1 MLLFNARMIWS
12 EFIGGE
18 IKLGVKM
25 AKLNLSQKKI
35 AAAEELLGIS
45 YTSDER
51 EQMLSNLEGQILSAK
66 ARRSVE
72 LNNDSPMASRFDPR
86 LPHFSMP
93 REDGYIESECNDKIP
108 QSDEQIAFSSVRQ
121 QASWIERGEITSR
134 RLVEIYL
141 DRIDRY
147 SANLECF
154 TVVLAAEA
162 LKEADAMDA
171 LMSVGMKLSPLHGI
185 PYGLKDL
192 FDTNG
197 IITGWGAEP
206 YKNRVPSADA
216 EIVKK
221 LRGAG
226 AILIAKTS
234 VGALAYND
242 IWYGGRTR
250 NPWNTSEGSSG
261 SSAGS
266 ASATAA
272 GLCSFSIGTETL
284 GSITS
289 PSNRC
294 GATGLRPTFG
304 RVSRRGGMAL
314 CWSLDKVGPICRYV
328 EDTGR
333 VLSVLNGYDP
343 GDLGS
348 IEAPFSFDARATSKN
363 LRVGYLAKAFGDG
376 ANQIDHNALA
386 AVKSLGFKVN
396 EVELEDLPY
405 MSLINILYAE
415 AAAAFEHLTL
425 TNQDDTLTWQDEGAW
440 PNTFRKARFLSAV
453 DHVQLDRLRFLAM
466 KAMDNLF
473 TQVDVLVGPFDTGP
487 MLVATN
493 FTGHPCV
500 HIRSGFSSLAS
511 RGAASLGSG
520 KLDTG
525 SEGRGQKY
533 RVPQGFSIWG
543 GLFKEG
549 EILSFAMKLEKKL
562 SVAGEKPV
570 LRQIKN

>member
-1 MLLFNARMIWS
+1 
-12 EFIGGE
+12 
-18 IKLGVKM
+18 M
-25 AKLNLSQKKI
+25 ANLNLSQEKI

-45 YTSDER
+45 YTANER

-66 ARRSVE
+66 ARRGVAI
-72 LNNDSPMASRFDPR
+72 NNDSPMASRFDPR
-86 LPHFSMP
+86 LPHFNMP
-93 REDGYIESECNDKIP
+93 TEEGYIESVCNDKIP
-108 QSDEQIAFSSVRQ
+108 KDDEEIAFASVRQ
-121 QASWIERGEITSR
+121 QASWIERGELTSR

-141 DRIDRY
+141 NRIEKY
-147 SANLECF
+147 SASLECF
-154 TVVLAAEA
+154 TVILAVEA

-171 LMSVGMKLSPLHGI
+171 LISAGKKLSPLHGI

-197 IITGWGAEP
+197 IVTGWGAEP
-206 YKNRVPSADA
+206 YKNRVPSSDA
-216 EIVKK
+216 QIVKK
-221 LRGAG
+221 LRDAG

-294 GATGLRPTFG
+294 GTTGLRPTFG
-304 RVSRRGGMAL
+304 RVSRKGGMAL

-333 VLSVLNGYDP
+333 VLSELNGYDP

-348 IEAPFSFDARATSKN
+348 IEAPFSFDARATSEK
-363 LRVGYLAKAFGDG
+363 LKVGYLAKAFDDG
-376 ANQIDHNALA
+376 ANEIDHNALEV
-386 AVKSLGFKVN
+386 VKSLGFEVN
-396 EVELEDLPY
+396 EVELEQLPY

-415 AAAAFEHLTL
+415 AAATFEHLTL

-473 TQVDVLVGPFDTGP
+473 SQVDVLVGPFDTGP

-500 HIRSGFSSLAS
+500 HIRSGFANLAS

-525 SEGRGQKY
+525 SEGGGEKH

-549 EILSFAMKLEKKL
+549 QILSFAMKLEEKL
-562 SVAGEKPV
+562 KVAGEKPV
-570 LRQIKN
+570 LR

>member
-1 MLLFNARMIWS
+1 
-12 EFIGGE
+12 
-18 IKLGVKM
+18 M
-25 AKLNLSQKKI
+25 ADFNLSQEKI

-45 YTSDER
+45 YTADER

-66 ARRSVE
+66 ARRRVE
-72 LNNDSPMASRFDPR
+72 INNDSPMASRFDPR
-86 LPHFSMP
+86 LPHFIMP
-93 REDGYIESECNDKIP
+93 IEDGYIESECNDKIP
-108 QSDEQIAFSSVRQ
+108 QNDEEIAFASVRQ
-121 QASWIERGEITSR
+121 QASWIERREITSR

-141 DRIDRY
+141 DRIERY

-154 TVVLAAEA
+154 TVVLAVEA

-171 LMSVGMKLSPLHGI
+171 LISAGIKLSPLHGI

-221 LRGAG
+221 LRRAG

-294 GATGLRPTFG
+294 GTTGLRPTFG

-348 IEAPFSFDARATSKN
+348 IEAPFSFDARATSEN

-376 ANQIDHNALA
+376 ANEIDHNALE
-386 AVKSLGFKVN
+386 AVKSLGFKIH

-405 MSLINILYAE
+405 MSLII
-415 AAAAFEHLTL
+415 F
-425 TNQDDTLTWQDEGAW
+425 
-440 PNTFRKARFLSAV
+440 FMRKPL
-453 DHVQLDRLRFLAM
+453 L
-466 KAMDNLF
+466 
-473 TQVDVLVGPFDTGP
+473 P
-487 MLVATN
+487 
-493 FTGHPCV
+493 
-500 HIRSGFSSLAS
+500 
-511 RGAASLGSG
+511 
-520 KLDTG
+520 
-525 SEGRGQKY
+525 
-533 RVPQGFSIWG
+533 FSI
-543 GLFKEG
+543 LLLHIKK
-549 EILSFAMKLEKKL
+549 IL
-562 SVAGEKPV
+562 
-570 LRQIKN
+570 